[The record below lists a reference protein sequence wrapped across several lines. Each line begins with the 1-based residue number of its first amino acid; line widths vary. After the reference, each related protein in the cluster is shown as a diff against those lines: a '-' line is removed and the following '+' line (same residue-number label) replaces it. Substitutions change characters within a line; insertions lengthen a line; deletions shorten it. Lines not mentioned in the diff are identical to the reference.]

1 MGTPLIGLC
10 TYREQAAWGV
20 WTQRADVLQAEY
32 ADAVVAAGG
41 APVLLPPAASAP
53 EVAAAVVRRLDGLVL
68 TGGADVEPARYDEP
82 AHPRTV
88 SWRQDRDAWEVA
100 LLAAADEAGLPVLG
114 VCRGMQLMA
123 VAAGGTLEQ
132 HVPDALGSETHSPG
146 GDAFGEVTV
155 RTAEGSRVRSAEG
168 DGLAVRCHHHQSV
181 REHPGFTAT
190 AWAEDGTLEG
200 FEAEGDR
207 FCVAVQ
213 WHPEMGRDQRLF
225 DALVSAARAERLT
238 R

>member
-1 MGTPLIGLC
+1 VATPLIGLC

-53 EVAAAVVRRLDGLVL
+53 EVATAVVRRIDGLVL
-68 TGGADVEPARYDEP
+68 TGGADVDPARYDEP

-88 SWRQDRDAWEVA
+88 SWRLDRDAWEVA
-100 LLAAADEAGLPVLG
+100 LLGAADEIGLPVLG

-123 VAAGGTLEQ
+123 VAGGGSLEQ
-132 HVPDALGSETHSPG
+132 HVPDVLGSETHSPG
-146 GDAFGEVTV
+146 GAEFGEVTV
-155 RTAEGSRVRSAEG
+155 RTAEGSRVRGAEG
-168 DGLAVRCHHHQSV
+168 DRLAVRCHHHQSV
-181 REHPGFTAT
+181 REHPGYTAT

-200 FEAEGDR
+200 FEADGDR
-207 FCVAVQ
+207 FSVAVQ
-213 WHPEMGRDQRLF
+213 WHPEMGRDQKLF
-225 DALVSAARAERLT
+225 DALVSAARESLSR
-238 R
+238 